1 MSHGEKKESTNRFL
15 TGSRVSQQRVGS
27 FCGNLFQNL
36 AEVFGNIS
44 AQKPSKNGQIYN
56 KEKQTTF
63 NVTGHP
69 SALLPATRQ

>member
-1 MSHGEKKESTNRFL
+1 MVKKKKESTNRFL
-15 TGSRVSQQRVGS
+15 TGSRVSQQKVGS
-27 FCGNLFQNL
+27 FFGNLFQNL
-36 AEVFGNIS
+36 AEEFGNIS
-44 AQKPSKNGQIYN
+44 AQKPSKRNGQIYN